1 MGGKVCLKMEY
12 NPHPLPC
19 TAIRNGVYSVK
30 VSHLASHWERDGIYT
45 I

>member
-12 NPHPLPC
+12 NPHCLPC
-19 TAIRNGVYSVK
+19 TTIRNGVYSAK